1 MFQLI
6 KRVLMLGCPCLG
18 LVGFGKRAEWFGDGG
33 IVGNEL
39 GAVVGHTK
47 ETANFMSGGRGTG
60 VADGRN
66 FRGVWGK
73 TIAGKNIS
81 KELNARF
88 VELALCCIQGEV
100 LRA

>member
-6 KRVLMLGCPCLG
+6 KRVLMLGCPCPG
-18 LVGFGKRAEWFGDGG
+18 LVGFGKRTERFGDGGG

-39 GAVVGHTK
+39 GAVVGHTE
-47 ETANFMSGGRGTG
+47 ETANFMSGSRGTG

-66 FRGVWGK
+66 FLGVWGK

-88 VELALCCIQGEV
+88 VELVLFCI
-100 LRA
+100 

>member
-6 KRVLMLGCPCLG
+6 KRVLMLGCPCPG
-18 LVGFGKRAEWFGDGG
+18 LVGFGKRTERFGDGG
-33 IVGNEL
+33 IVGNES
-39 GAVVGHTK
+39 GAVVGHTQ

-66 FRGVWGK
+66 FLGVWEK
-73 TIAGKNIS
+73 TIAGKNVS

-88 VELALCCIQGEV
+88 VELALFCI
-100 LRA
+100 

>member
-1 MFQLI
+1 
-6 KRVLMLGCPCLG
+6 MLGCPCPG
-18 LVGFGKRAEWFGDGG
+18 LVGFGKRTERFGYGG
-33 IVGNEL
+33 IVGNES

-47 ETANFMSGGRGTG
+47 ETANFMSGGGGTS

-66 FRGVWGK
+66 FLGVWGK

-88 VELALCCIQGEV
+88 VELALCCI
-100 LRA
+100 